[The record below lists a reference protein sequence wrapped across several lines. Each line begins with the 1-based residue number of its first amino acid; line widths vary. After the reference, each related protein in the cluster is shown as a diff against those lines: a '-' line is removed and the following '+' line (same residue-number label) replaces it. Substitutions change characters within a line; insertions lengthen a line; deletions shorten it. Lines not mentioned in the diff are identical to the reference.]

1 MQPAAQSAGL
11 INFIP
16 LILIFLV
23 FYFLL
28 IKPQKQK
35 EKEHQKMIHGL
46 ERNNEVITTGGVHG
60 TIVGVKEKTFIL
72 RVDENVKIEIEK
84 SAVASLLK

>member
-46 ERNNEVITTGGVHG
+46 ERNNEVVTTGGVHG